1 MRRLI
6 ILFGVLFCG
15 AAYAATETI
24 NWFVD
29 GGVYA
34 TTTCE
39 SGGDIVL
46 PTPPTKYGYTFRG
59 WATYKRLEYIEST
72 GTQYID
78 TGVAPNSNQVI
89 DVSGIYITKSFV
101 FGNRTAVYQDE
112 SAVVFDQDVPPL
124 FRVYFGGN
132 QISNTT
138 NVLVAGSPYSAHI
151 EKGNSFITQNGSI
164 TKLSASFGTRFME
177 YPMYLFMVNQ
187 SGRPYTVNG
196 FKTKISSF
204 SIREG
209 DKTIIDLIPVL
220 DSDGTACM
228 YDLVEQ
234 KYYYNAGTGD
244 FIAGPVVGE

>member
-39 SGGDIVL
+39 SGGDITL
-46 PTPPTKYGYTFRG
+46 PPTPTKYGYTFHG
-59 WATYKRLEYIEST
+59 WSAYKRLEYIEST

-78 TGVAPNSNQVI
+78 LSFGFNAADEIETQISIDISEGTERDKAMLSPIVWNDDKNRFSFGVFASKFTI
-89 DVSGIYITKSFV
+89 G
-101 FGNRTAVYQDE
+101 FGNQETTSTILQPDTKNDGNLHTWYYGDRTV
-112 SAVVFDQDVPPL
+112 SIPDVNAEL
-124 FRVYFGGN
+124 DLQNITFGG
-132 QISNTT
+132 T
-138 NVLVAGSPYSAHI
+138 
-151 EKGNSFITQNGSI
+151 TQNLRLFYGVRAP
-164 TKLSASFGTRFME
+164 TKGKIAYYKHKR
-177 YPMYLFMVNQ
+177 
-187 SGRPYTVNG
+187 NG
-196 FKTKISSF
+196 FLI
-204 SIREG
+204 G
-209 DKTIIDLIPVL
+209 DLIPVL
-220 DSDGTACM
+220 DPEGTACM

>member
-39 SGGDIVL
+39 SGGDITL
-46 PTPPTKYGYTFRG
+46 PPTPTKYGYTFQG
-59 WATYKRLEYIEST
+59 WTNYIRLEYIEST

-78 TGVAPNSNQVI
+78 TQTYLTEKFKTEYKFFIPDVPLGHDGMVWASYDTVNNRYAINIRGGNTFLLQRHDGLLPYAQSEFKKGVSYIIEDTLNKSIINDTIHEGEFTFLQT
-89 DVSGIYITKSFV
+89 GIPV
-101 FGNRTAVYQDE
+101 GLFGNVDGLYLATIRMY
-112 SAVVFDQDVPPL
+112 
-124 FRVYFGGN
+124 YFKIYDGD
-132 QISNTT
+132 T
-138 NVLVAGSPYSAHI
+138 LVR
-151 EKGNSFITQNGSI
+151 NF
-164 TKLSASFGTRFME
+164 
-177 YPMYLFMVNQ
+177 
-187 SGRPYTVNG
+187 
-196 FKTKISSF
+196 
-204 SIREG
+204 
-209 DKTIIDLIPVL
+209 IPVL
-220 DSDGTACM
+220 DPDGTACM

-244 FIAGPVVGE
+244 FIAGPVAGE